1 MRCRRA
7 VTLRRGPQATGTGGA
22 GPRIRKALQEETGA
36 ARSSQELHM
45 TKAMFVMSTGRCAT
59 QFLAHALEDRA
70 GDVVVEHEPIGARYR
85 PRLGYRKPNKLYETL
100 GRNLHIQRKFFEVEE
115 HLSAG
120 RRYVDVG
127 WPTFAWL
134 DYLESRFGDRF
145 EFIHLVRNPFHV
157 AASTLTHG
165 AFAGREDMRTRTC
178 FIRGTDRK
186 VIHGEFAETYD
197 DFTPFEKALY
207 SWLEIN
213 AHVQGAHDKPGFRGL
228 FRFEE
233 LFSGDKGA
241 LDGIAATIMGRPVT
255 GLTSEPYDKY
265 SRRLKA
271 GIELRNEALH
281 RTVVDRAV
289 SLGYDRDDLESSL
302 DVPELEALYM
312 ARRVA
317 TAT

>member
-1 MRCRRA
+1 MERGRAALARGFERRYKGSKRA
-7 VTLRRGPQATGTGGA
+7 VRNR
-22 GPRIRKALQEETGA
+22 QE
-36 ARSSQELHM
+36 RQM

-59 QFLAHALEDRA
+59 QYLAHSLRDRA
-70 GDVVVEHEPIGARYR
+70 EDVVVEHEPIGARYR
-85 PRLGYRKPNKLYETL
+85 PRLGYRKPNKLHETL
-100 GRNLHIQRKFFEVEE
+100 GRNLHIQRKFFEIED
-115 HLSAG
+115 HLAAG

-178 FIRGTDRK
+178 FIRGTDRN
-186 VIHGEFAETYD
+186 VRHAEFAQAYD
-197 DFTPFEKALY
+197 GFTPYEKALY

-213 AHVQGAHDKPGFRGL
+213 AHVQDAHDKPGFRGL
-228 FRFEE
+228 YRFED
-233 LFSGDKGA
+233 LFSGNGGA
-241 LDGIAATIMGRPVT
+241 LDTIATTIMGRPVM

-271 GIELRNEALH
+271 GIELKNEDLH

-289 SLGYDRDDLESSL
+289 ALGYDRGEMESSL

-312 ARRVA
+312 AQRVA
-317 TAT
+317 KTT